1 MPRISQFAKRRFF
14 KHPSSQ
20 WIIKDDDRYVSRNWK
35 LVAEGGRM
43 THEFASF
50 LKNYIDTLPVSYK
63 LLGFLF
69 GVDGELLEH
78 QYRDHL
84 GSYMSWSQFPHA
96 EEWILFEKNIGPY
109 VDIDEVSFS
118 QGELYIILIS
128 QGDKESFGKCHCN
141 HKRYGYQDCYSR
153 PAKAFQTH
161 TA

>member
-1 MPRISQFAKRRFF
+1 
-14 KHPSSQ
+14 
-20 WIIKDDDRYVSRNWK
+20 
-35 LVAEGGRM
+35 M

-50 LKNYIDTLPVSYK
+50 LKNYIDSLPVSYK

-84 GSYMSWSQFPHA
+84 GSYMSWSQLPHA

-118 QGELYIILIS
+118 QGELYIILI
-128 QGDKESFGKCHCN
+128 KSFGKCHCN